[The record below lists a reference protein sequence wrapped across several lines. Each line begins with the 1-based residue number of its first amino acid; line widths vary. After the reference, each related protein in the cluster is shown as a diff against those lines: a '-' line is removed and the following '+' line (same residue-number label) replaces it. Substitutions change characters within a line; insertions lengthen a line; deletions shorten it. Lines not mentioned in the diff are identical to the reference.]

1 MMVQMDE
8 GLWNALLEL
17 DTLMQEKKS
26 LVSQLEELTLSRYD
40 YPDKLLNYHLSVVL
54 SYQNMYCLCVYVNRI
69 SHFRYSTE

>member
-40 YPDKLLNYHLSVVL
+40 YPDKLLNYHLKWF
-54 SYQNMYCLCVYVNRI
+54 CPTKICIACV
-69 SHFRYSTE
+69 FM

>member
-26 LVSQLEELTLSRYD
+26 LGNQLEELTLSRYD
-40 YPDKLLNYHLSVVL
+40 YPDKLLNHQLSVVL
-54 SYQNMYCLCVYVNRI
+54 SY
-69 SHFRYSTE
+69 